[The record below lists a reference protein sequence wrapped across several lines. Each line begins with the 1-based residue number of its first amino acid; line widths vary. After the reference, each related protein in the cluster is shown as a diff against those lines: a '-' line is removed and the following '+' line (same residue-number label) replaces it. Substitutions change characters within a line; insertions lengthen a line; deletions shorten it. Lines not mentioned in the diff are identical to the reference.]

1 MSNIYLHFAGLCH
14 HQKRERD
21 RLEEMLLSM
30 LFITKI
36 NNSYKYKAIWFT
48 FIVIIGVI
56 IIAFISR
63 ALLDLRTVNCH
74 I

>member
-1 MSNIYLHFAGLCH
+1 MKCLTFIYISQGCAITK
-14 HQKRERD
+14 KRERD

-48 FIVIIGVI
+48 FIGVI
-56 IIAFISR
+56 ILAFISR